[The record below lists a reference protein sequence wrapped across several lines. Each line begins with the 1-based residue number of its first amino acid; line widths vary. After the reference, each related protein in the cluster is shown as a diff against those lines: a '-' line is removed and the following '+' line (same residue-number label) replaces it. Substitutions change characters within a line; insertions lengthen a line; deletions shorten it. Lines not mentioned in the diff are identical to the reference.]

1 LVQVGRDEILY
12 DEALAYARKVE
23 AAGGLV
29 SLEVWDNVVHAWHGT
44 PS

>member
-1 LVQVGRDEILY
+1 MLY
-12 DEALAYARKVE
+12 DEPLAFARKVE

-29 SLEVWDNVVHAWHGT
+29 SLEVADNVVHACIGT